1 MEFKGRFVM
10 KRKAK
15 EDFDKLC
22 RFLTEE
28 KSFRR
33 KVEAF
38 PELCKMSGVN
48 RAMMEN
54 MFYECLGMSGEDVLT
69 ALRRKKG
76 LFCM

>member
-15 EDFDKLC
+15 EDFDVLC

-69 ALRRKKG
+69 VLRRKTG
-76 LFCM
+76 LPRI